1 MQRIDYINAKLNG
14 EKVPSPQSLYK
25 YRPFDEFAYD
35 MLDNNY
41 LYLCQANQLDD
52 PSECK
57 TSLSIRDLYD
67 VRTNQIKFKCIHR
80 LLQLV
85 EPYTSADNF
94 QQIRTYVAQTV
105 MPNGLVRRHFLL
117 DSSADIQDLVP
128 EVDIFP
134 LINFL
139 GNIPERLNDPR
150 VQSHLEKLFILAN
163 DAREGMGICSLTELD
178 NSTEMWEKYAN
189 KSTGYCVEYDMTE
202 YKKLY
207 ALYPVVYQDDR
218 ETDIASNVLA
228 AFIGEMIFGISS
240 GQIQAD
246 RSQYVRMFLTK
257 DTKWAYQE
265 EWRLLGDA
273 RERIEAPPIRAIT
286 VGKNAVAK
294 DKEKIAAYCDAHG
307 IRLSYL

>member
-1 MQRIDYINAKLNG
+1 
-14 EKVPSPQSLYK
+14 
-25 YRPFDEFAYD
+25 
-35 MLDNNY
+35 MLFR
-41 LYLCQANQLDD
+41 
-52 PSECK
+52 S
-57 TSLSIRDLYD
+57 
-67 VRTNQIKFKCIHR
+67 
-80 LLQLV
+80 
-85 EPYTSADNF
+85 
-94 QQIRTYVAQTV
+94 
-105 MPNGLVRRHFLL
+105 
-117 DSSADIQDLVP
+117 
-128 EVDIFP
+128 
-134 LINFL
+134 
-139 GNIPERLNDPR
+139 
-150 VQSHLEKLFILAN
+150 
-163 DAREGMGICSLTELD
+163 
-178 NSTEMWEKYAN
+178 EKYAN

-202 YKKLY
+202 YKNLY